1 MLFSML
7 IDFYNRNSV
16 HLPPE
21 TIGVMK
27 VSYLLLMTKDRQ
39 VCINQTH
46 KFRLD
51 KLISIEPEIS

>member
-1 MLFSML
+1 
-7 IDFYNRNSV
+7 
-16 HLPPE
+16 
-21 TIGVMK
+21 MK